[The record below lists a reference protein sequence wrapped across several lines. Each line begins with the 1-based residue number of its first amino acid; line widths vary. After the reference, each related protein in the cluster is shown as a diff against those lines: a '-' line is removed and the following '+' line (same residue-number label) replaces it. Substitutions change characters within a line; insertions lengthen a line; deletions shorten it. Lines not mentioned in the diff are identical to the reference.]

1 MKVSHITQLAHEMV
15 DFASQPK
22 NVTQITENN

>member
-1 MKVSHITQLAHEMV
+1 MKVSHITQLAHEMA

-22 NVTQITENN
+22 SLTQITGSN